1 MCLFQ
6 MPGRFGRRFQATR
19 RNDGGP
25 HLTRIEHRWGPG
37 FEPATSGAAV
47 EPRPPGAKTL
57 QLNHSASDSE
67 RPVGEWNVCD
77 VDCRGSTIEVA
88 VNDVQ

>member
-1 MCLFQ
+1 MAGASF
-6 MPGRFGRRFQATR
+6 A
-19 RNDGGP
+19 
-25 HLTRIEHRWGPG
+25 
-37 FEPATSGAAV
+37 EPFST
-47 EPRPPGAKTL
+47 PPGAKTL

-88 VNDVQ
+88 VNDVQQNRVSGLSVTEGKVGSQLEGTSFEFRNVSIVPLN